1 MNSIR
6 KPFVAAIL
14 ASILA
19 GPVFSQE
26 AAETSAAPATPP
38 PPPCTA
44 DENFRAFDFWVGD
57 WEVTTW
63 PGGGAIGGHNRISPV
78 EGGCALEER
87 WTNSQGGTGRSLNYY
102 NPNTGKWRQLWVA
115 GGYSIDIVGGL
126 KDGAM
131 ALEGTIYYYR
141 QNNSVPF
148 KGTWTP
154 QPDGSVRQFFEQYNA
169 ETKEWAVWFDGKYVR
184 YTPED

>member
-1 MNSIR
+1 MKSI
-6 KPFVAAIL
+6 KATFAVIA
-14 ASILA
+14 LA
-19 GPVFSQE
+19 GMF
-26 AAETSAAPATPP
+26 AASANARQAATPTAPATPP
-38 PPPCTA
+38 PPPCTL

-57 WEVTTW
+57 WEVSTW
-63 PGGGAIGGHNRISPV
+63 PGGGAIGGHNKISAV

-87 WTNSQGGTGRSLNYY
+87 WTNSSGGTGRSLNYY

-126 KDGAM
+126 KNGAM
-131 ALEGTIYYYR
+131 VLEGTIYYYA
-141 QNNSVPF
+141 QKNSVPF

-184 YTPED
+184 YTPE